1 MKWSVVKRL
10 MRFAKPYAKFLAGAF
25 LSAVISVAMTLYAPI
40 LIGHGIDRIVGKGQV
55 DQAGLVPILS
65 ALLVTILV
73 SALFQWLLAY
83 CTNRVTYETVRD
95 LRIRAYRKI
104 DRLAL
109 KQIDGHAHG
118 DIISRIVNDVDQVG
132 DGLLQGLTQLFTG
145 VVTIAGTLGFMLS
158 ISPVIALVVVLV
170 TPLSLFV
177 AGFIA
182 RLSHR
187 QFREQQA
194 TQGELSGYVEEMV
207 GGQKT
212 IQAFHYEERARKR
225 FDEINRRLY
234 GCGVKAQFYSSL
246 SNPSTRFVNGVV
258 YTSVAAIG
266 SICAITGRP
275 GPLTIG
281 QIFSFLTYANQYTKP
296 FNEITAVITQIQ
308 TAFASAERLFQLLDE
323 EPEQPDVPG
332 AEDLKHC
339 EGNIEVSHLY
349 FSYNPDEPLI
359 KDLNFSARKGERVA
373 IVGHTGCGKTTVIN
387 LLMRFYNA
395 DSGSIRIDGRDS
407 RAITRASLRRMFGMV
422 LQDTWLFSGTVRDN
436 IAYGKPGATE
446 EEIEEAAK
454 KAHAHSFIM
463 RMKNGYDT
471 VISEDGSELSQ
482 GQRQLLCI
490 ARVMLVDPPILI
502 LDEATSSIDTRT
514 EIRVQ
519 EAFDRMMRGRTSFI
533 VAHRLSTIKGADNIL
548 VMDAGRIVEQGTHE
562 ELLAQKGFYSRLYNS
577 QFAPSVS
584 CSAQYD
590 IE

>member
-1 MKWSVVKRL
+1 MKWSVMKRL
-10 MRFAKPYAKFLAGAF
+10 MRYAKPYTGYLAGAF
-25 LSAVISVAMTLYAPI
+25 LSAVVSIAMTLYAPV
-40 LIGHGIDRIVGKGQV
+40 LIGRGIDNIVGTGRV
-55 DQAGLVPILS
+55 DHAKLVPILA

-73 SALFQWLLAY
+73 SAAFQWVLAY

-95 LRIRAYRKI
+95 LRVRAYRKI

-109 KQIDGHAHG
+109 RYIDGHSHG
-118 DIISRIVNDVDQVG
+118 DVISRIVNDVDQVG

-145 VVTIAGTLGFMLS
+145 VVTIAGTIGFMLS
-158 ISPVIALVVVLV
+158 ISPVITIVVVLI

-177 AGFIA
+177 AAFIA

-194 TQGELSGYVEEMV
+194 TQGELSGYVEEMI
-207 GGQKT
+207 GGQKVVKT
-212 IQAFHYEERARKR
+212 FRYERRAQER
-225 FDEINRRLY
+225 FNGINRRLY
-234 GCGVKAQFYSSL
+234 NCGVKAQFYSSL
-246 SNPSTRFVNGVV
+246 SNPGTRFVNGVV
-258 YTSVAAIG
+258 YTAVAAIG

-296 FNEITAVITQIQ
+296 FNEVTAVITQIQ
-308 TAFASAERLFQLLDE
+308 TAFASAERLFSLLDE
-323 EPEQPDVPG
+323 EPEKPDAPD
-332 AEDLKHC
+332 AEVLEHC
-339 EGNIEVSHLY
+339 EGNIRVNHLY
-349 FSYNPDEPLI
+349 FSYDPGEKLI
-359 KDLNFSARKGERVA
+359 EDLNFSAEKGERVA

-387 LLMRFYNA
+387 LLMRFYDA
-395 DSGSIRIDGRDS
+395 DGGSILIDGKDS
-407 RAITRASLRRMFGMV
+407 RKITRASLRRMFGMV

-446 EEIEEAAK
+446 EEVETAAR

-471 VISEDGSELSQ
+471 VVSEDGSDLSQ
-482 GQRQLLCI
+482 GQKQLLCI

-519 EAFDRMMRGRTSFI
+519 QAFDRMMRGRTSFI
-533 VAHRLSTIKGADNIL
+533 VAHRLSTIKEADTIL
-548 VMDAGRIVEQGTHE
+548 VMDAGRIVEQGKHE
-562 ELLAQKGFYSRLYNS
+562 ELLAKNGFYAELYNS
-577 QFAPSVS
+577 QFAP
-584 CSAQYD
+584 
-590 IE
+590 EE

>member
-10 MRFAKPYAKFLAGAF
+10 MRYAKPYSAYLAGAF
-25 LSAVISVAMTLYAPI
+25 LSAVVSIAMTLYAPI
-40 LIGHGIDRIVGKGQV
+40 LIGRGIDNIVGAGRV
-55 DQAGLVPILS
+55 DHAGLVPILA
-65 ALLVTILV
+65 ALLVTILI
-73 SALFQWLLAY
+73 SALFQWALAY

-95 LRIRAYRKI
+95 LRVRAYRKL

-109 KQIDGHAHG
+109 KYIDGHSHG
-118 DIISRIVNDVDQVG
+118 DVISRIVNDVDQVG

-158 ISPVIALVVVLV
+158 ISPVIALVVVLI

-207 GGQKT
+207 GGQKIVKT
-212 IQAFHYEERARKR
+212 FRYERRARER
-225 FDEINRRLY
+225 FGEINSRLY
-234 GCGVKAQFYSSL
+234 RCGVKAQFYSSL
-246 SNPSTRFVNGVV
+246 ANPSTRFVNGVV
-258 YTSVAAIG
+258 YTAVAAIG
-266 SICAITGRP
+266 SICAITGSP

-308 TAFASAERLFQLLDE
+308 TAFASAERLFGLLDE
-323 EPEQPDVPG
+323 EPEKPDGPD
-332 AEDLKHC
+332 AETLEHC
-339 EGNIEVSHLY
+339 EGNIRVNHLY
-349 FSYNPDEPLI
+349 FSYKPGEKLI
-359 KDLNFSARKGERVA
+359 EDLNFSAEKGERVA

-387 LLMRFYNA
+387 LLMRFYDA
-395 DSGSIRIDGRDS
+395 DSGSILIDGKDTRK
-407 RAITRASLRRMFGMV
+407 ITRESLRRMFGMV

-436 IAYGKPGATE
+436 IAYGKPGATD
-446 EEIEEAAK
+446 EEIEAAAG
-454 KAHAHSFIM
+454 KAHADSFIM
-463 RMKNGYDT
+463 RMKDGYDT
-471 VISEDGSELSQ
+471 VVSEDGSDLSQ

-514 EIRVQ
+514 ELRIQ

-533 VAHRLSTIKGADNIL
+533 VAHRLSTIKEADTIL

-562 ELLAQKGFYSRLYNS
+562 ELLAKNGFYAGLYGS
-577 QFAPSVS
+577 QFAS
-584 CSAQYD
+584 D
-590 IE
+590 E